1 MLTIIIF
8 LYHQNFLNFMILI
21 KTKLFTPTSIP
32 RSTLIKMKVFQGRLV
47 HCRKPVVNEEG
58 KREFR
63 IEILERTAIGIN
75 DEGTVRVACRK

>member
-1 MLTIIIF
+1 M
-8 LYHQNFLNFMILI
+8 
-21 KTKLFTPTSIP
+21 
-32 RSTLIKMKVFQGRLV
+32 
-47 HCRKPVVNEEG
+47 VNEEG